1 MNWFGLQELPKD
13 NIVSKKDFDLLLKIE
28 KIDRSEDLEE
38 VKLTLVDSDKMQFT
52 LFFKDKNFSQG

>member
-28 KIDRSEDLEE
+28 KIDRSEELEE

>member
-1 MNWFGLQELPKD
+1 LQELPKD